1 MDVVKHQKMYQ
12 KNIWVMFAFVTV
24 HNSNLEIRIKYKI
37 MSSECENR
45 LGYED
50 MNSVFVAGLLVINAI
65 KNTMQ
70 GDVDNLIIDKLSI
83 YSK

>member
-1 MDVVKHQKMYQ
+1 MYQ

-24 HNSNLEIRIKYKI
+24 HNYNLEIMIKDKI

-50 MNSVFVAGLLVINAI
+50 MNPVFVAGLLVINKRLIYHKWLSKAKNAHHLFFI
-65 KNTMQ
+65 K
-70 GDVDNLIIDKLSI
+70 
-83 YSK
+83 